1 MQGVPPIASTTPRCY
16 SQAVSRRRQPKGT
29 SFGGRFV
36 PSAHPGEVTPSMP
49 MRLDADNS
57 PERDFWDDLA
67 EMAHVCEFKRVWDGV
82 LHERINGCYEFKCQC
97 GKSEFRQA
105 VAREIHQEQEEI
117 TWGPPM
123 TEERLKGSEKVPPL
137 VYPHTK
143 AARDPSPS

>member
-1 MQGVPPIASTTPRCY
+1 
-16 SQAVSRRRQPKGT
+16 
-29 SFGGRFV
+29 
-36 PSAHPGEVTPSMP
+36 MP

-105 VAREIHQEQEEI
+105 VARGD
-117 TWGPPM
+117 TPG
-123 TEERLKGSEKVPPL
+123 
-137 VYPHTK
+137 
-143 AARDPSPS
+143 ARGDYVGASDA